1 LNVLN
6 AKPCPSGGVFSFTD
20 FSLTDTPDRYDR
32 QDREII
38 MSTTRRIEIYD
49 TTLRDGTQG
58 EGFNLSLQDKVL
70 ITQKLDELGVDY
82 VEGGFPGSNE
92 KDRAFFQEV
101 KSLTLKHAKVSA
113 FGMTRRRGIKAH
125 EDPNLKS
132 LLDADT
138 PVVTLVG
145 KSSDYQAKA
154 VLGVT
159 PEENIAMIADSVALM
174 RSAGRKVVYDAE
186 HFFDTFRSNRD
197 YAMKTLLAAQ
207 EAGASVL
214 CLCDTNGGSMPE
226 FIAEAVAAVKNATS
240 VVIGIHTHN
249 DASLAVAN
257 ALAAVRAGSDH
268 AQGTINGVGERCGNM
283 DLIPLIANLRLKYNL
298 DCLVDGSLKHLTDV
312 SRYVYETANMNLV
325 SGQPYVGT
333 SAFAHKGGMHVAA
346 VQKDVSTYEHIDP
359 DAVGNSRRILVS
371 ELSGVSN
378 IAGKAGKKFDLL
390 NDKATLKNVLDRV
403 KSMEND
409 GYQFE
414 AAEASFELLVRKE
427 IGRYHEFFKLDHY
440 RVITLKM
447 GQSAAVAEATV
458 KLHVNDAVE
467 HRVSEGDGPVN
478 ALDGA
483 LRKALKPHF
492 PAIEQVHLTDYKVR
506 VINSKDET
514 AAGVRVVIECRR
526 ERADGSRE
534 LFGTIGV
541 NTNIIDASWQALVD
555 AYEYHLIQV
564 EESKV

>member
-1 LNVLN
+1 MNT
-6 AKPCPSGGVFSFTD
+6 A
-20 FSLTDTPDRYDR
+20 
-32 QDREII
+32 
-38 MSTTRRIEIYD
+38 TTSARRIEIYD

-70 ITQKLDELGVDY
+70 IAQKLDELGVDY

-92 KDRAFFQEV
+92 KDRAFFKEV
-101 KSLTLKHAKVSA
+101 KRLRLRQAQISA
-113 FGMTRRRGIKAH
+113 FGMTRRRGIKA
-125 EDPNLKS
+125 EDDPNMRA

-145 KSSDYQAKA
+145 KTSDYQVRA
-154 VLGVT
+154 VMNVT
-159 PEENIAMIADSVALM
+159 PEENLLMIGDSVKLM

-186 HFFDTFRSNRD
+186 HFFDTFRSNRE
-197 YAMKTLLAAQ
+197 YALKTLLAAQ

-214 CLCDTNGGSMPE
+214 CLCDTNGGAMPE
-226 FIAEAVAAVKNATS
+226 FIAEAVETVKQNTS
-240 VVIGIHTHN
+240 VSVGIHTHN

-257 ALAAVRAGSDH
+257 ALAAVRQGADH
-268 AQGTINGVGERCGNM
+268 VQGTINGVGERCGNM
-283 DLIPLIANLRLKYNL
+283 DLIPLIANLRLKYGF
-298 DCLVDGSLKHLTDV
+298 DCLVEGSLRHLTDV
-312 SRYVYETANMNLV
+312 SRYVYETANMNLI
-325 SGQPYVGT
+325 SGQPYVGS
-333 SAFAHKGGMHVAA
+333 SAFAHKGGMHVQA
-346 VQKDVSTYEHIDP
+346 VQKDASTYEHVDP

-378 IAGKAGKKFDLL
+378 IAGKAGEKFDLQ
-390 NDKATLKNVLDRV
+390 NDKETLKKVLERV
-403 KSMEND
+403 KTLENE

-414 AAEASFELLVRKE
+414 AAEASFELLVRRE
-427 IGRYHEFFKLDHY
+427 IGRYRRFFDLNHY

-447 GQSAAVAEATV
+447 NGSEAVAEATV
-458 KLHVNDAVE
+458 KVHVGDKME
-467 HRVSEGDGPVN
+467 HRVAEGDGPVN
-478 ALDGA
+478 ALDAA
-483 LRKALKPHF
+483 LRRALVPHY

-514 AAGVRVVIECRR
+514 AASVRVIIECKRDTGR
-526 ERADGSRE
+526 SDGVRE

-564 EESKV
+564 EESAAAVKRQE